1 VPLLCQPSSETACRV
16 VAEQLARVG
25 LRAEPN
31 IRPPKEFFGMIDG
44 EKAGFRLGN
53 VGTGIDAQYIF
64 GNFYHTRGWPEA
76 KGYATPELDALV
88 DAVGAEL
95 SSAVRDALI
104 EQVWQRVLPD
114 ASVVPLYRR
123 RLLVGS
129 RDWIEVPVS
138 PFGLVGFHEARLTR
152 PAAP

>member
-1 VPLLCQPSSETACRV
+1 MARPLGGIGVACDV
-16 VAEQLARVG
+16 TDPAS
-25 LRAEPN
+25 
-31 IRPPKEFFGMIDG
+31 
-44 EKAGFRLGN
+44 
-53 VGTGIDAQYIF
+53 VGTAFDAQYIF

-95 SSAVRDALI
+95 SSPIRDALI

-114 ASVVPLYRR
+114 VSVVPLYRR
-123 RLLVGS
+123 KLLSGT

-138 PFGLVGFHEARLTR
+138 PFARAVFHEARLTR